1 MKKSLAALL
10 LSALIMSISSPSVA
24 AGSRQTAD
32 AVRDIVRH
40 YYVQSADLARGSEIG
55 RVYTDHKLKHIEMV
69 AEKSLEVGEAVR
81 TAVLTGNLGSSSG
94 EGRIA
99 FTADIDEMTLEAAA
113 LSHDTGMNGGGYAL
127 EPAYGENGKQLKD
140 EKGKKMF
147 VRNDDGSYLARPE
160 SDSDFDEVR
169 SNHSLNSALNVLVN
183 RELYREAGFTDE
195 QIDKIA
201 AECMA
206 HSNSGSGVPN
216 LNSREDWADS
226 FDRIDSTVKAYSLDH
241 PDAQIFFNR
250 SRLED
255 DAAMFASLVSETLAL
270 RVGDV
275 SRDSSADAEAQSG
288 ETVHVDR
295 ATLNNHAG
303 SIAGELENADIT
315 IGENGDRVPA
325 EKSRQV
331 HAGEQNIIENHTYAG
346 DGGKL
351 THEITVADGASAP
364 MCTQEAISDHLGE
377 FGSAKDDEF
386 DVVIVFISPCDDFA
400 VNSYEQ
406 FRDDSAAEFIN
417 ISIRYPWDL
426 EE

>member
-147 VRNDDGSYLARPE
+147 ARNDDGSYLARPE

-250 SRLED
+250 SSLED
-255 DAAMFASLVSETLAL
+255 DSAL
-270 RVGDV
+270 RWLDSVRDKSGITVNHIVFKDQHRRSEDGGGNV
-275 SRDSSADAEAQSG
+275 RLKAGAAYPEMEEALRSREADLISLNCEYEG
-288 ETVHVDR
+288 RPVVIGVDLR
-295 ATLNNHAG
+295 IYNVY
-303 SIAGELENADIT
+303 IT
-315 IGENGDRVPA
+315 IRKKTPA
-325 EKSRQV
+325 
-331 HAGEQNIIENHTYAG
+331 
-346 DGGKL
+346 
-351 THEITVADGASAP
+351 
-364 MCTQEAISDHLGE
+364 
-377 FGSAKDDEF
+377 
-386 DVVIVFISPCDDFA
+386 
-400 VNSYEQ
+400 
-406 FRDDSAAEFIN
+406 DSAA
-417 ISIRYPWDL
+417 L
-426 EE
+426 EALLQLL